1 MDILL
6 VDDSIPFDGY
16 TPSSQPLGG
25 VEKAFARL
33 PAALQRRGHKVR
45 VINRCAFPIEAE
57 DVPWHPWDST
67 PPNRCDVLI
76 AHRKPALLDFPV
88 QAAKRIL
95 WLGGG
100 TAGSLTKGGNGDILA
115 RHASAP
121 IVFNGPTHHVG
132 CPIGLANRAVTIEPG
147 VRRLYRE
154 AEAMAPAN
162 APRAV
167 TTVHPLRGLGWLL
180 ELWETSLHPLVG
192 HAELHVYSAALTRGL
207 IGQEVPAAIKP
218 LFDRAMELKDKGV
231 VIQRPRADSGMAQ
244 AYREA
249 RVHLHPG
256 HGDETYCS
264 TLAESQAVGLPAVT
278 RRAAAATERV
288 RDGESGFVAPDDE
301 AFANC
306 AMLLLTADNVF
317 EGRSRDAIAHQ
328 RGRGW
333 DDAAADFEVLF
344 K

>member
-16 TPSSQPLGG
+16 TPSSKPLGG

-33 PAALQRRGHKVR
+33 PVALKRRGHQVR
-45 VINRCAFPIEAE
+45 VINRCANPIEAE
-57 DVPWHPWDST
+57 DVPWQPWDST
-67 PPNRCDVLI
+67 PPDRCDVLI

-88 QAAKRIL
+88 KAVKRIL
-95 WLGGG
+95 WLGGP
-100 TAGSLTKGGNGDILA
+100 AGALGKDGAAEILA
-115 RHASAP
+115 RHGAAP
-121 IVFNGPTHHVG
+121 IVFNGATHHVG
-132 CPIGLANRAVTIEPG
+132 CPINLANRAVTIEPG

-154 AEAMAPAN
+154 AEDMAPALP
-162 APRAV
+162 PRAIA
-167 TTVHPLRGLGWLL
+167 TVHPLHGLGWLL
-180 ELWETSLHPLVG
+180 DLWETTLRPMAG
-192 HAELHVYSAALTRGL
+192 NAELHVFSAALTRGL
-207 IGQEVPAAIKP
+207 IGGEVAARIKP
-218 LFDRAMELKDKGV
+218 IFDRATALKGQGV
-231 VIQRPRADSGMAQ
+231 VIQRPRADPAMAEL
-244 AYREA
+244 YRQA

-256 HGDETYCS
+256 HGDEVYCT

-278 RRAAAATERV
+278 RRAAAASERI
-288 RDGESGFVAPDDE
+288 RDGESGFVVPDDE

-306 AMLLLTADNVF
+306 AMLLLGTDSVF
-317 EGRSRDAIAHQ
+317 EGRSEDARTYQ

>member
-6 VDDSIPFDGY
+6 VDDSIPFDGF
-16 TPSSQPLGG
+16 TPASQPLGG

-33 PAALQRRGHKVR
+33 PAALKRRGHTVR
-45 VINRCAFPIEAE
+45 VINRCAHAIEAE
-57 DVPWHPWDST
+57 GVPWQPWDT
-67 PPNRCDVLI
+67 PPPDRCDVLI
-76 AHRKPALLDFPV
+76 AHRKPALLDFEV
-88 QAAKRIL
+88 KAEKRIL
-95 WLGGG
+95 WLGGA
-100 TAGSLTKGGNGDILA
+100 TAGSLKQGGNGDILA
-115 RHASAP
+115 RHSSAP

-132 CPIGLANRAVTIEPG
+132 CPITLATRAVTIAPG

-154 AEAMAPAN
+154 AKAMAPAN

-180 ELWETSLHPLVG
+180 ELWETSLHPLVEQ
-192 HAELHVYSAALTRGL
+192 AELYVYSAALTRGL
-207 IGQEVPAAIKP
+207 TGNQVPAAIKP
-218 LFDRAMELKDKGV
+218 LFDRAMGLKDKGV

-317 EGRSRDAIAHQ
+317 EGRSQDAVAHQ